1 MNTITLTIAA
11 TPANLMKLA
20 QAFGDS
26 IDAVIGAEDVP
37 VTQYQ
42 DKLRTPD
49 GSETKPGE
57 IKPTDM
63 QPKDPAAEEAVAQ
76 SIEDTQQSSREVTKT
91 EVRQKAL
98 ELTKAGQTEK
108 VEEVFGRFGAKKFTQ
123 LKESDYAQVLEAL
136 EAVS

>member
-42 DKLRTPD
+42 DKLRTPE
-49 GSETKPGE
+49 GSETKPGR
-57 IKPTDM
+57 I
-63 QPKDPAAEEAVAQ
+63 QPKDPEAEQALADPEPEKPA
-76 SIEDTQQSSREVTKT
+76 VTKT
-91 EVRQKAL
+91 DVRQKAL
-98 ELTKAGQTEK
+98 ELTKAGETAK
-108 VEEVFGRFGAKKFTQ
+108 VEEVFARFGAKKFTQ
-123 LKESDYAQVLEAL
+123 LKESDYADVLEAL

>member
-57 IKPTDM
+57 IRPEDP
-63 QPKDPAAEEAVAQ
+63 QPKDLAAEEAVAQ
-76 SIEDTQQSSREVTKT
+76 APETPEVTKT

-98 ELTKAGQTEK
+98 ELTKAGQTAK

>member
-63 QPKDPAAEEAVAQ
+63 QPKDPAAEEAVVQAP
-76 SIEDTQQSSREVTKT
+76 EMPEVTKT
-91 EVRQKAL
+91 DVRQKAL
-98 ELTKAGQTEK
+98 ELTKAGQTAK

>member
-11 TPANLMKLA
+11 TPSNLMKLA

-42 DKLRTPD
+42 DKRRTPE
-49 GSETKPGE
+49 GSETKPGR
-57 IKPTDM
+57 I
-63 QPKDPAAEEAVAQ
+63 QPKDPEAEQALADPEPEKPA
-76 SIEDTQQSSREVTKT
+76 VTKT
-91 EVRQKAL
+91 DVRQKAL
-98 ELTKAGQTEK
+98 ELTKAGETAK

-123 LKESDYAQVLEAL
+123 LKESDYADVLEAL

>member
-26 IDAVIGAEDVP
+26 IDGILGAEDVP

-42 DKLRTPD
+42 DKVRTPE
-49 GSETKPGE
+49 GAETKPGR
-57 IKPTDM
+57 I
-63 QPKDPAAEEAVAQ
+63 QPKDPEAEQALADPEPEKSA
-76 SIEDTQQSSREVTKT
+76 VTKT
-91 EVRQKAL
+91 DVRQKAL
-98 ELTKAGQTEK
+98 ELTKAGETAK
-108 VEEVFGRFGAKKFTQ
+108 VEEVFARFGAKKFTQ
-123 LKESDYAQVLEAL
+123 LKESDYADVLEAL

>member
-26 IDAVIGAEDVP
+26 IDGILGAEDVP

-42 DKLRTPD
+42 DKVRTPE
-49 GSETKPGE
+49 GSETKPGR
-57 IKPTDM
+57 I
-63 QPKDPAAEEAVAQ
+63 QPKDPEAEQALADPEPEKPA
-76 SIEDTQQSSREVTKT
+76 VTKT
-91 EVRQKAL
+91 DVRQKAL
-98 ELTKAGQTEK
+98 ELTKAGQTAK

-123 LKESDYAQVLEAL
+123 LKESDYADVLEAL

>member
-11 TPANLMKLA
+11 TPANLMKLP

-26 IDAVIGAEDVP
+26 IDGILGAEDVP

-42 DKLRTPD
+42 DKLRTPE
-49 GSETKPGE
+49 GSETKPGR
-57 IKPTDM
+57 I
-63 QPKDPAAEEAVAQ
+63 QPKDPEAEQALADPEPEKPA
-76 SIEDTQQSSREVTKT
+76 VTKT
-91 EVRQKAL
+91 DVRQKAL
-98 ELTKAGQTEK
+98 ELTKAGETAK

-123 LKESDYAQVLEAL
+123 LKESDYADVLEAL

>member
-11 TPANLMKLA
+11 TPGNLMKLA

-42 DKLRTPD
+42 EKLRTPD

-76 SIEDTQQSSREVTKT
+76 APEMPEVTKT

-123 LKESDYAQVLEAL
+123 LKESDYAEVLKAL

>member
-63 QPKDPAAEEAVAQ
+63 QPKDPAAEEAVVQAP
-76 SIEDTQQSSREVTKT
+76 EMLEVTKT
-91 EVRQKAL
+91 DVRQKAL
-98 ELTKAGQTEK
+98 ELTKAGQTAK

>member
-57 IKPTDM
+57 IRPE
-63 QPKDPAAEEAVAQ
+63 DPAAEEAVAQ
-76 SIEDTQQSSREVTKT
+76 APEMPEVTKT

-123 LKESDYAQVLEAL
+123 LKESDYAEVLKAL

>member
-26 IDAVIGAEDVP
+26 IDGILGAEDVP

-42 DKLRTPD
+42 DKVRTPE
-49 GSETKPGE
+49 GSETKPGR
-57 IKPTDM
+57 I
-63 QPKDPAAEEAVAQ
+63 QPKDPEAEQALADSAPEKPA
-76 SIEDTQQSSREVTKT
+76 VTKT
-91 EVRQKAL
+91 DVRQKAL
-98 ELTKAGQTEK
+98 ELTKAGETAK
-108 VEEVFGRFGAKKFTQ
+108 VEEVFARFGAKKFTQ
-123 LKESDYAQVLEAL
+123 LKESDYADVLEAL

>member
-26 IDAVIGAEDVP
+26 IDGILGAEDVP

-42 DKLRTPD
+42 DKLRTPE
-49 GSETKPGE
+49 GSETKPGR
-57 IKPTDM
+57 I
-63 QPKDPAAEEAVAQ
+63 QPKDPEAEQALADPEPEKPA
-76 SIEDTQQSSREVTKT
+76 VTKT
-91 EVRQKAL
+91 DVRQKAL
-98 ELTKAGQTEK
+98 ELTKAGQTAK

-123 LKESDYAQVLEAL
+123 LKESDYADVLEAL

>member
-26 IDAVIGAEDVP
+26 IDGILGAEDVP

-42 DKLRTPD
+42 DKLRTPE
-49 GSETKPGE
+49 GSETKPGR
-57 IKPTDM
+57 IHQPTDPEAE
-63 QPKDPAAEEAVAQ
+63 QALADPEPAQ
-76 SIEDTQQSSREVTKT
+76 EKPAVTKT
-91 EVRQKAL
+91 DVRQKAL
-98 ELTKAGQTEK
+98 ELTKAGETAK

-123 LKESDYAQVLEAL
+123 LKESDYADVLEAL

>member
-26 IDAVIGAEDVP
+26 IDGILGAEDVP

-42 DKLRTPD
+42 DKVRTPE

-57 IKPTDM
+57 IH
-63 QPKDPAAEEAVAQ
+63 PKDPEAEQALADPGPKPEKPA
-76 SIEDTQQSSREVTKT
+76 VTKT

-98 ELTKAGQTEK
+98 ELTKAGETAK

>member
-11 TPANLMKLA
+11 TPSNLMKLA

-42 DKLRTPD
+42 DKLRTPE
-49 GSETKPGE
+49 GSETKPGR
-57 IKPTDM
+57 I
-63 QPKDPAAEEAVAQ
+63 QPKDPEAEQALADPEPEKPA
-76 SIEDTQQSSREVTKT
+76 VTKT
-91 EVRQKAL
+91 DVRQKAL
-98 ELTKAGQTEK
+98 ELTKAGETAK

-123 LKESDYAQVLEAL
+123 LKESDYADVLEAL

>member
-49 GSETKPGE
+49 GSEMKPGE

-76 SIEDTQQSSREVTKT
+76 APETPEVTKT

-98 ELTKAGQTEK
+98 ELTKEGQTAK

-123 LKESDYAQVLEAL
+123 LKESDYAEVLKAL

>member
-11 TPANLMKLA
+11 TPSNLMKLA

-42 DKLRTPD
+42 DKLRTPE
-49 GSETKPGE
+49 GSETKPGR
-57 IKPTDM
+57 I
-63 QPKDPAAEEAVAQ
+63 QPKDPEAEQALADPEPEKPA
-76 SIEDTQQSSREVTKT
+76 VTKT
-91 EVRQKAL
+91 DVRQKAL
-98 ELTKAGQTEK
+98 ELTKAGQTAK

-123 LKESDYAQVLEAL
+123 LKESDYADVLEAL

>member
-26 IDAVIGAEDVP
+26 IDGILGAEDVP

-42 DKLRTPD
+42 DKLRTPE
-49 GSETKPGE
+49 GSETKPGR
-57 IKPTDM
+57 I
-63 QPKDPAAEEAVAQ
+63 QPKDPEAEQALADPEPEKPA
-76 SIEDTQQSSREVTKT
+76 VTKT
-91 EVRQKAL
+91 DVRQKAL
-98 ELTKAGQTEK
+98 ELTKAGETAK
-108 VEEVFGRFGAKKFTQ
+108 VEEVFARFGAKKFTQ
-123 LKESDYAQVLEAL
+123 LKESDYADVLEAL

>member
-57 IKPTDM
+57 IKMTHT

-76 SIEDTQQSSREVTKT
+76 APETPEVTKT

-98 ELTKAGQTEK
+98 DLTKAGQTEK

-123 LKESDYAQVLEAL
+123 LKESDYAEVLKAL

>member
-26 IDAVIGAEDVP
+26 IDGILGAEDVP

-42 DKLRTPD
+42 DKLRTPE
-49 GSETKPGE
+49 GSETKPGM
-57 IKPTDM
+57 I
-63 QPKDPAAEEAVAQ
+63 QPKDPEAEQALVDPVPAPEKPA
-76 SIEDTQQSSREVTKT
+76 VTKT
-91 EVRQKAL
+91 DVRQKAL
-98 ELTKAGQTEK
+98 ELTKAGETAK

-123 LKESDYAQVLEAL
+123 LKESDYADVLEAL

>member
-26 IDAVIGAEDVP
+26 IDGILGAEDVP

-42 DKLRTPD
+42 DKVRTPE
-49 GSETKPGE
+49 GAETKMGE
-57 IKPTDM
+57 I
-63 QPKDPAAEEAVAQ
+63 QPKDPEVEQALADPEPEKPA
-76 SIEDTQQSSREVTKT
+76 VTKT
-91 EVRQKAL
+91 DVRQKAL
-98 ELTKAGQTEK
+98 ELTKAGETAK
-108 VEEVFGRFGAKKFTQ
+108 VEEVFARFGAKKFTQ
-123 LKESDYAQVLEAL
+123 LKESDYADVLEAL

>member
-26 IDAVIGAEDVP
+26 IDGILGAEDVP

-42 DKLRTPD
+42 DKVKTPE
-49 GSETKPGE
+49 GAETKPGR
-57 IKPTDM
+57 I
-63 QPKDPAAEEAVAQ
+63 QPKDPEAEQALADPEPEKPA
-76 SIEDTQQSSREVTKT
+76 VTKT
-91 EVRQKAL
+91 DVRQKAL
-98 ELTKAGQTEK
+98 ELTKAGETAK
-108 VEEVFGRFGAKKFTQ
+108 VEEVFARFGAKKFTQ
-123 LKESDYAQVLEAL
+123 LKESDYADVLEAL

>member
-11 TPANLMKLA
+11 TPGNLTKLA

-42 DKLRTPD
+42 DKLRTPE

-57 IKPTDM
+57 IRPEDA
-63 QPKDPAAEEAVAQ
+63 QPRDPAAEEALAQ
-76 SIEDTQQSSREVTKT
+76 DAQPAPREVSKT

-98 ELTKAGQTEK
+98 ELTKAGETAK

-123 LKESDYAQVLEAL
+123 LKEADYADVLDAL

>member
-11 TPANLMKLA
+11 TPSNLMKLA

-26 IDAVIGAEDVP
+26 IDGILGAEDVP

-42 DKLRTPD
+42 DKVRTPE
-49 GSETKPGE
+49 GAETKMGE
-57 IKPTDM
+57 I
-63 QPKDPAAEEAVAQ
+63 QPKDPEAEQALADPEPEKPA
-76 SIEDTQQSSREVTKT
+76 VTKT
-91 EVRQKAL
+91 DVRQKAL
-98 ELTKAGQTEK
+98 ELTKAGETAK

-123 LKESDYAQVLEAL
+123 LKESDYADVLEAL

>member
-26 IDAVIGAEDVP
+26 IDGILGAEDVP

-42 DKLRTPD
+42 DKLRTPE
-49 GSETKPGE
+49 GSETKPGR
-57 IKPTDM
+57 I
-63 QPKDPAAEEAVAQ
+63 QPKDPEAEQALADPEPEKPA
-76 SIEDTQQSSREVTKT
+76 VTKT
-91 EVRQKAL
+91 DVRQKAL
-98 ELTKAGQTEK
+98 ELTKAGETAK

-123 LKESDYAQVLEAL
+123 LKESDYADVLEAL

>member
-11 TPANLMKLA
+11 TPANLVKLA

-26 IDAVIGAEDVP
+26 IDGILGAEDVP

-42 DKLRTPD
+42 DKVRTPE
-49 GSETKPGE
+49 GAETKPGR
-57 IKPTDM
+57 I
-63 QPKDPAAEEAVAQ
+63 QPKDPEAEQALADPEPEKPA
-76 SIEDTQQSSREVTKT
+76 VTKT

-98 ELTKAGQTEK
+98 ELTKAGETAK
-108 VEEVFGRFGAKKFTQ
+108 VEEVFARFGAKKFTQ
-123 LKESDYAQVLEAL
+123 LKESDYADVLEAL